1 MEFKVLGDEEMDLVQ
16 EGLPLERVPDDFFEA
31 IELSKRQIKALKKAV
46 AQEAQ
51 KDTLR
56 QVLEMVEGIENP
68 YRDYQYKTSTV
79 GEIVAI
85 ARAEEHFDEALQ
97 TIKQPLRQAIE
108 KKE

>member
-1 MEFKVLGDEEMDLVQ
+1 MEFKVLSDEEMDLVQ

-56 QVLEMVEGIENP
+56 QVLEWGDSDCPHVSHHRG
-68 YRDYQYKTSTV
+68 KHWC
-79 GEIVAI
+79 GECWQSLQQAL
-85 ARAEEHFDEALQ
+85 EEKEW
-97 TIKQPLRQAIE
+97 TRRNE
-108 KKE
+108 KP